1 MKTPKNVGLNDTF
14 ITLVQV
20 AKEDPTVQ
28 ATLVR
33 ILSLQPELR
42 QTAIK
47 QLVGQL
53 EASQATKEFVVALV
67 YLQDD
72 DIANALFVELSKT

>member
-53 EASQATKEFVVALV
+53 EASQAPKEFVVALA

-72 DIANALFVELSKT
+72 DIANALFVELSKI